1 MGNSQML
8 NLIKMALVITVGF
21 CTMIA
26 PDNLLPFG
34 NGLRLVLVVLL
45 VLIIEAIFRVIN
57 PNTYRF

>member
-1 MGNSQML
+1 ML